1 MLVFI
6 VLSVLKWRHDQMFY
20 ASGVLPYLSV
30 MLYYPTPGPDFE
42 GP

>member
-6 VLSVLKWRHDQMFY
+6 VLSVLNWRHDQMFY

-30 MLYYPTPGPDFE
+30 MLYYLTPRAGF
-42 GP
+42 